1 MKLTSVAFTPRYMYK
16 YTLMKIM
23 MRPVMES
30 KFDYRNDAYRV
41 ALLTIDIREHQDYL
55 MCHGG
60 LSNGTV
66 QRHLHLLQVVFA
78 SLQIS
83 SIFSESAYTGP

>member
-1 MKLTSVAFTPRYMYK
+1 MKLTSVAFTPRYLYK
-16 YTLMKIM
+16 YTLLKIM

-41 ALLTIDIREHQDYL
+41 GMLTIDIREHQDLL

-60 LSNGTV
+60 LNQGTV
-66 QRHLHLLQVVFA
+66 QRHLHLLQVSQVA
-78 SLQIS
+78 LKVHHK
-83 SIFSESAYTGP
+83 